1 MRCGCLSFAV
11 AKPTPG
17 WLLPTFVETTWW
29 WLRIKGPPIGYGWD
43 NECSLNT
50 CDLSS
55 LGVSGHMTWAPM
67 HYFSAAMFFCF
78 QIINNPGRE
87 THARHRDPGVLS
99 WHARR
104 REGTEHTARA
114 RPTVRRR
121 APLKHARGPRA
132 QKAGGSTCRAQ
143 TPVSPRRLT
152 LRGFRLAP
160 SRGLALETT
169 PYHRPLSPAHIR
181 THQDH
186 DHDPDPDLAQPLC
199 PNAQG
204 TTVNVQESERMP
216 ILPQAPSAPMLQP
229 QHATC
234 EHPPPKFRWLCE
246 DLDVG
251 DLARYLEQGQQGH
264 PAATQQPQEQQHRN
278 AALPPRQPAETKKRC
293 GDLRRTT
300 HRRRQ

>member
-1 MRCGCLSFAV
+1 MRAIATLESCRGMRV
-11 AKPTPG
+11 AEKALNIQRALGPRTSRSSSQTRPRTASAKSRRFH
-17 WLLPTFVETTWW
+17 LPCA
-29 WLRIKGPPIGYGWD
+29 D
-43 NECSLNT
+43 
-50 CDLSS
+50 SS
-55 LGVSGHMTWAPM
+55 
-67 HYFSAAMFFCF
+67 FSA
-78 QIINNPGRE
+78 
-87 THARHRDPGVLS
+87 S
-99 WHARR
+99 
-104 REGTEHTARA
+104 
-114 RPTVRRR
+114 
-121 APLKHARGPRA
+121 
-132 QKAGGSTCRAQ
+132 
-143 TPVSPRRLT
+143 T
-152 LRGFRLAP
+152 LRGFSLAP

-264 PAATQQPQEQQHRN
+264 PAATQQPQEQRHRN